1 METVK
6 HVSVTS
12 PHDYNKRGLKHTC
25 SYIITYAAMHYTFI
39 QTHNIQ
45 VRSPA

>member
-12 PHDYNKRGLKHTC
+12 LYDYNKRGLKHTR

-39 QTHNIQ
+39 RVHNIQ
-45 VRSPA
+45 ARSTA